1 VYSLLAQV
9 YYPVRHRLIHNL
21 IHSIQR
27 LTVNTSPSLD
37 YRKLAVDLCE
47 VMIKWELQRIRNESE
62 PTATAGVPTS
72 MEVDANNG
80 GNVVGSSAGGGS
92 GSRSGEVPTRSADFL
107 SMQARKRFVG
117 GSVPSPVATTSYTDE
132 SDSAKPID
140 RLHADAIMNY
150 LTRIAC
156 QVLLVEAEDVR

>member
-1 VYSLLAQV
+1 V

-47 VMIKWELQRIRNESE
+47 VMIKWELQRIRNESD
-62 PTATAGVPTS
+62 TTTS
-72 MEVDANNG
+72 AESETIT
-80 GNVVGSSAGGGS
+80 VGSAEGLK
-92 GSRSGEVPTRSADFL
+92 RSGDFL
-107 SMQARKRFVG
+107 SMQVRKRFAG
-117 GSVPSPVATTSYTDE
+117 GISSPVATTSYTDE
-132 SDSAKPID
+132 GDSAKPID

-156 QVLLVEAEDVR
+156 QVKTRKFALTSYQIRR